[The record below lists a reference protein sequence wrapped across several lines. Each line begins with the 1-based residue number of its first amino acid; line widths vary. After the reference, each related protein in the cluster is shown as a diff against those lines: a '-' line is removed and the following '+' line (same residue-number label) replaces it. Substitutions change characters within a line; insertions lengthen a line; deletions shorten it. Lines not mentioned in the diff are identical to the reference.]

1 MAQMRV
7 TAAGQTRCE
16 EYATNKTA
24 VTKEE
29 SSKLKTRSKVS
40 FQPQVQ
46 IIESSKPESKTNITE
61 NIDSED
67 EKSEQRVGVVKGFSK
82 CVVALRTTDSEKD
95 DSKQPTTFG
104 VAEAAVVK
112 KTWRSQASCRKESC
126 SEVTSRNWRS
136 QVSCQKETC
145 FKTTS

>member
-1 MAQMRV
+1 MRV

-24 VTKEE
+24 VTKEV

-82 CVVALRTTDSEKD
+82 CVVALRTTGSEKD

-112 KTWRSQASCRKESC
+112 KTWRSHASCRKENC
-126 SEVTSRNWRS
+126 SEVTS
-136 QVSCQKETC
+136 
-145 FKTTS
+145 